1 MALGKDI
8 GASGRLP
15 GPLIRWSRKRL
26 YESHSYAAGGDE
38 GSIFLANARTIAGMH
53 LHRIQAALREAKISS
68 WLFYDHHHRDP
79 IAYRILG
86 LDANAFVSRRWYY
99 FVPAYGEPRKLVHR
113 IEAGKLDALPG
124 TKREYSSWQELEAGL
139 AAMLG
144 GATTVAMQYSPRNA
158 IMYVSMVDA
167 GTVELV
173 RSLGKEVVSSADLV
187 SQFEAVLSEDQIASH
202 FEAQRRLDGV
212 LDETWRFIGE
222 SVRDGNATDE
232 FTVVQRM
239 LKAMEAEGLWT
250 DHGPNVSAGPNS
262 ADSHYEPTAES
273 SRLLRSGDFL
283 LIDCWAKLADDEAAV
298 WYDITWTA
306 VIGRE
311 PTQREALVFNTVR
324 DARDAAIARVEQAY
338 AAEGTI
344 AGWEADDAARE
355 VIKAAGFGAQ
365 FTHRTGHN
373 IAVSLHGNGA
383 HLDNLETHDERLL
396 LPNTCFSVEPGIYF
410 PGEFGVRSE
419 VNMITRPGN
428 AVVTGPRQ
436 MELLRLG

>member
-1 MALGKDI
+1 MQTD
-8 GASGRLP
+8 
-15 GPLIRWSRKRL
+15 
-26 YESHSYAAGGDE
+26 
-38 GSIFLANARTIAGMH
+38 
-53 LHRIQAALREAKISS
+53 RIQQIQIALREAKIDS

-86 LDANAFVSRRWYY
+86 LDEESFVSRRW
-99 FVPAYGEPRKLVHR
+99 FCLVPAYGTPRKLVHR
-113 IEAGKLDALPG
+113 IESGKLDSLPG
-124 TKREYSSWQELEAGL
+124 PKREYSSWQELEAGL

-144 GATTVAMQYSPRNA
+144 GANTVAMQYSPRNA

-173 RSLGKEVVSSADLV
+173 RGFGKQVVSSADLV
-187 SQFEAVLSEDQIASH
+187 SQFEAVLTETQIETH

-212 LDETWRFIGE
+212 LNEAWHHIGAAT
-222 SVRDGNATDE
+222 RDGGRTDE
-232 FTVVQRM
+232 FSVVQLLRKGM
-239 LKAMEAEGLWT
+239 AAEGLFT

-262 ADSHYEPTAES
+262 ADSHYEPTPES
-273 SRLLRSGDFL
+273 SRLIRAGDFV
-283 LIDCWAKLADDEAAV
+283 LIDCWAKLADRPEAV

-306 VIGRE
+306 VVGRE
-311 PTQREALVFNTVR
+311 PTERENFVFRTVR
-324 DARDAAIARVEQAY
+324 DARDAAIRLVEEAY
-338 AAEGTI
+338 ALNRPI
-344 AGWEADDAARE
+344 AGWQADDAARN
-355 VIKAAGFGAQ
+355 VIREAGFGPH

-373 IAVSLHGNGA
+373 IAVSIHGNGA

-419 VNMITRPGN
+419 VNMITRPGK

-436 MELLRLG
+436 TELLRLG